1 MLKVKLHGCLD
12 TKHIYIYIYVAWK
25 EGRITPSHSPAS
37 QPKTTKNEHRS
48 FHTVPDMN
56 QQWIFVVAAQG
67 LVTLMSKFSKHSF
80 KKTNLT

>member
-1 MLKVKLHGCLD
+1 M
-12 TKHIYIYIYVAWK
+12 
-25 EGRITPSHSPAS
+25 PSHSPAS
-37 QPKTTKNEHRS
+37 QQKNTKNEHRS

-80 KKTNLT
+80 QKTNLT